1 MAIGKIF
8 TWYIF
13 NLFFIFIIFFFSS
26 VRCCLRLV
34 FFPALFV
41 RGRCYLHAISCIMRS
56 AIISIAKN
64 IPDNAYVYGHHMV
77 LQMDFHGAHTH
88 YTRTHVRASQR
99 RLTDDDIELRK
110 LYNAKYS
117 NARALS
123 SIHMAKYSI
132 AWRLFSFILVL
143 QQKDVHVKQPS
154 LCLFFFTYLYECQNS
169 ASIYTKVEE
178 NQKEDNNN
186 NNKNQRTSTRA
197 AQ

>member
-1 MAIGKIF
+1 MCNAPQCFYLYHSQISAYNRWLLGKFSHDIYSIF
-8 TWYIF
+8 S
-13 NLFFIFIIFFFSS
+13 LFLLYFFFSS

-64 IPDNAYVYGHHMV
+64 IPYNAYVYGHHMV

-132 AWRLFSFILVL
+132 A
-143 QQKDVHVKQPS
+143 
-154 LCLFFFTYLYECQNS
+154 
-169 ASIYTKVEE
+169 
-178 NQKEDNNN
+178 
-186 NNKNQRTSTRA
+186 
-197 AQ
+197 